1 MKQDSV
7 GPPQPTHPQFPAT
20 AWWGSTAASYD
31 HTGTQ
36 TQISLLSCQLH
47 LLNMVLELNRPDWR
61 WIMEPNEEKLWNDMN
76 PLCLLSSMSSFRDAD
91 GRLDDPVCRAQ
102 SEKHLCSLAS
112 RASAVY
118 AATDRESCR
127 HQMFAVFTRRPTNES
142 ETVLKCL
149 CCFTVQCCVFTVF
162 TWSLV
167 FCLQLQTNRKWMLR
181 IKELCV
187 LKSCCFHLSFRII
200 WNILLT
206 YRNTKFEKSLT
217 FLQLLTAR
225 CFSWQIPST
234 ANSFM
239 PTSGCQ
245 VMKRWET
252 A

>member
-7 GPPQPTHPQFPAT
+7 GPPQPIHPQFPAT

-61 WIMEPNEEKLWNDMN
+61 WIMEPNEEKLWIDMN

-142 ETVLKCL
+142 CTVRNGPE
-149 CCFTVQCCVFTVF
+149 VFVLF
-162 TWSLV
+162 HCSV
-167 FCLQLQTNRKWMLR
+167 LR
-181 IKELCV
+181 FHSFHM
-187 LKSCCFHLSFRII
+187 KSCLLS
-200 WNILLT
+200 
-206 YRNTKFEKSLT
+206 S
-217 FLQLLTAR
+217 A
-225 CFSWQIPST
+225 
-234 ANSFM
+234 AN
-239 PTSGCQ
+239 Q
-245 VMKRWET
+245 QKVDVKN
-252 A
+252 